1 LRGGRGNL
9 PVAMRLIGRYLRAAY
24 LLAASRLHGTADEFG
39 ATLAGSAIGPPGVR
53 YTTPNDAT

>member
-1 LRGGRGNL
+1 
-9 PVAMRLIGRYLRAAY
+9 MRLIGRYLRAAY